1 MTHRLSPSFTTN
13 LIFGV
18 LLFLITITFRTKL
31 VYALID
37 NIYLVATLLH
47 AWNWLM
53 LLSLGIAAVQSLTL
67 AYRHGGLY
75 YMLLSIG
82 GYRVF
87 DFYRDRYVFNT
98 SGSNIIVGDR
108 RISPWLE

>member
-53 LLSLGIAAVQSLTL
+53 SLSLGIAAVQSLTL
-67 AYRHGGLY
+67 AYWHGGLY
-75 YMLLSIG
+75 ILLSIG

>member
-53 LLSLGIAAVQSLTL
+53 SHSLGIAAVQSLTL

-82 GYRVF
+82 VTAFLLFTAIGMF
-87 DFYRDRYVFNT
+87 LIPQGAIL
-98 SGSNIIVGDR
+98 S
-108 RISPWLE
+108 